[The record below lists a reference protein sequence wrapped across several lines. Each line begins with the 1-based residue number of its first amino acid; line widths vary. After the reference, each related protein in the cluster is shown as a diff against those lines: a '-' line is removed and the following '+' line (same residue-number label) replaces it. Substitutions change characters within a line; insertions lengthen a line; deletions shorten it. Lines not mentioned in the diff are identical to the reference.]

1 MVNTNGGHA
10 MTADIVV
17 ELDGPL
23 ATVALL
29 HGATPAGADWLDT
42 HVEPDAQR
50 WAGRVVC
57 EHRYVAA
64 IVEGARA
71 DGLSVETAVVI

>member
-1 MVNTNGGHA
+1 
-10 MTADIVV
+10 MTADILV

-29 HGATPAGADWLDT
+29 HGNTPAGAEWLDAN
-42 HVEPDAQR
+42 VDPADQR
-50 WAGRVVC
+50 WCGRVLC
-57 EHRYVAA
+57 EHRYVAD

-71 DGLSVETAVVI
+71 AGLDVAKS